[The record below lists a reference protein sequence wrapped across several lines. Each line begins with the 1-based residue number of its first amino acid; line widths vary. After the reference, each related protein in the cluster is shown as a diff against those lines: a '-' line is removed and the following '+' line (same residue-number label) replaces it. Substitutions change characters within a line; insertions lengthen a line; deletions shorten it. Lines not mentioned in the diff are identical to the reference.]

1 MRGKKLLK
9 NITFTL
15 LSQIIA
21 IASGFIIP
29 KAIIQHYGS
38 NINGL
43 VSSITQ
49 FLAYIY
55 LAEGGVNVVIKY
67 LLYKPIAKKD
77 KSEIEKILKSSQRF
91 LRHIL
96 YIYIAYI
103 AILCIIYPQIVAES
117 FEKHFTIILL
127 LIIAISRF
135 AEQFMAM
142 EYNLFIQSNQ
152 ESYVLSTINSITVI
166 LNTIVTIL
174 LIKLNCSIITIKIAN
189 ALIFIVR
196 ALTYKI
202 YVKRKYKI
210 NLSKKIEKYEIKQK
224 RDAFAHQI
232 AYIIDTN
239 IDVVLI
245 TCILG
250 TTEVSVYTVY
260 MLVIKGLKN
269 IVAAIIGGV
278 DATFGDMFA
287 KKEYENAN
295 NKFTIYQFF
304 YFNIISFLYNICLLL
319 IVPFVQ
325 VYTNGITDANY
336 YRPVFA
342 IILTLSDFVVSIKLP
357 YDTLISSR
365 GHFKQTKKFAYSQ
378 AIINVILSIT
388 LITKFG
394 INGVAMGTLIAA
406 IYKTCVDI
414 QYFTKNILKRN
425 LKIDLKFLA
434 LIFIQSISI
443 MLLGKFIK
451 KNSNVTGYLS
461 WIVLAIKLGTV
472 TIIVQISTSF
482 IFYKD
487 LILKTIKSIKRKGTI
502 VWKMI

>member
-15 LSQIIA
+15 LYQIIA

-29 KAIIQHYGS
+29 KAIISHYGS
-38 NINGL
+38 SVNGL
-43 VSSITQ
+43 ISSIAQ

-55 LAEGGVNVVIKY
+55 IVEGGVSAIIKY
-67 LLYKPIAKKD
+67 LLYKPIAENNKN
-77 KSEIEKILKSSQRF
+77 EIEKILKSAQKF

-96 YIYIAYI
+96 YIYIAYV
-103 AILCIIYPQIVAES
+103 AILCIVYPQIVAES
-117 FEKHFTIILL
+117 FDKHFTIILL
-127 LIIAISRF
+127 IIIAISRF
-135 AEQFMAM
+135 SEYFMAM

-152 ESYVLSTINSITVI
+152 ESYVLATINSITVI
-166 LNTIVTIL
+166 LNTIITIL
-174 LIKLNCSIITIKIAN
+174 LIKLSCSIITVKIAN
-189 ALIFIVR
+189 TLVFIQR

-202 YVKRKYKI
+202 YVKNKYKI

-245 TCILG
+245 TCVLG

-269 IVAAIIGGV
+269 IVSAITGGV

-295 NKFTIYQFF
+295 RKFTIYQFM
-304 YFNIISFLYNICLLL
+304 YFNIISILYNLCLLL
-319 IVPFVQ
+319 IVPFIQ

-342 IILTLSDFVVSIKLP
+342 IIITLSEFVAAVKLP
-357 YDTLISSR
+357 YDTLISSI
-365 GHFKQTKKFAYSQ
+365 GHFKQTKKFAYTQ
-378 AIINVILSIT
+378 AIVNVILSLV
-388 LITKFG
+388 LISKFG
-394 INGVAMGTLIAA
+394 IIGVAIGTLVAV

-414 QYFTKNILKRN
+414 YYFSKNIIKRSLN
-425 LKIDLKFLA
+425 IDLKFLA
-434 LIFIQSISI
+434 LIFMQSIIIILFGKI
-443 MLLGKFIK
+443 MTNYYL
-451 KNSNVTGYLS
+451 VTGYFS
-461 WIVLAIKLGTV
+461 WVVLAIKLGIMTA
-472 TIIVQISTSF
+472 IIQIGTSF

-487 LILKTIKSIKRKGTI
+487 LILNVIGKIKENKKENSI
-502 VWKMI
+502 